1 MIKSKELSRTEE
13 VKIPYWLLPI
23 WLLYGWGSEQTTC
36 NMESS
41 QKEVV
46 EQWVYATSTL
56 LFFWSFVLFFFPP
69 FSHTV
74 FLSSLFWSVVFAL
87 VVLRAYKHQGNGNW
101 KENKGCMRVRGVLG
115 TGESVW
121 GEQVR
126 VGGTEGM
133 VNHTRGLLF
142 GIFPDFLQHLK
153 FIPCL
158 NPK

>member
-36 NMESS
+36 NMGSS

-46 EQWVYATSTL
+46 EQWVYATSTF
-56 LFFWSFVLFFFPP
+56 LFFGHLICFSPLLSYSLSFLPLLVC
-69 FSHTV
+69 
-74 FLSSLFWSVVFAL
+74 VFAL
-87 VVLRAYKHQGNGNW
+87 VVLRAYKHQRNVG
-101 KENKGCMRVRGVLG
+101 RRIRGVWESEGGLG

-133 VNHTRGLLF
+133 VNHTRGVLCVT
-142 GIFPDFLQHLK
+142 
-153 FIPCL
+153 FIPFFFL
-158 NPK
+158 NLKSSGMCYLN